1 MEEVMLTVGSVVRG
15 NWSTIEYRVDHAWE
29 ANGKG
34 YWCVNGKA
42 VDNPMQSGSFSFLG
56 ERIGDEI
63 LLTDPKRPDDR
74 LLVIKDKGAKKKRA
88 AMQMQF
94 AF

>member
-1 MEEVMLTVGSVVRG
+1 MITVGSVVRG

-29 ANGKG
+29 AKGKG
-34 YWCVNGKA
+34 YWCVNGKG
-42 VDNPMQSGSFSFLG
+42 VDNPRQSGSFSFLG

-63 LLTDPKRPDDR
+63 LITDPKRPDDR